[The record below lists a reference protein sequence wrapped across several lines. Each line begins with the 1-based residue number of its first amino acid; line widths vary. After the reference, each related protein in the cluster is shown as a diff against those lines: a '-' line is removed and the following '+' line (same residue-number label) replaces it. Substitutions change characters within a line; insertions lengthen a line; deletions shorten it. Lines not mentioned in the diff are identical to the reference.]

1 MPVTRG
7 LFSGVLIMLA
17 TAALGVGAS
26 GQVTLYA
33 AAHEPTVRAVAEA
46 FEKKTGQK
54 VALSIDAD
62 SGALAERVLG
72 ERGAPR
78 ADVVWVRDHAA
89 AARLASEGVLAAH
102 ESAAL
107 TGWPEAF
114 RDGGRRWYGFALR
127 ARVLVFDARQ
137 PPNLAPNPEKD
148 TVPAEQMRQLY
159 NPRFSD
165 GAVIMARPWS
175 NAGARNQ
182 CAALAAAWDPDGAA
196 AWAYQMRRQQMR
208 LVSTAGTA
216 IASAAS
222 GDAFAALADSDEA
235 WVAKADGALI
245 AWAALKF
252 DRFKIDA
259 TLEKACG
266 PLLMPAAAARVKGG
280 PDPQRAG
287 ALLEFLLSPEAERII
302 ASGPGRCVPMHPSI
316 AHEFPEL
323 KMDLTT
329 AASASALADFAQ
341 PGLEAFA
348 RALPE

>member
-1 MPVTRG
+1 MPMTRG
-7 LFSGVLIMLA
+7 FLPGVLTMLA
-17 TAALGVGAS
+17 TAAIGCGA
-26 GQVTLYA
+26 GAQVTLYA

-46 FEKKTGQK
+46 FEKKTGEK
-54 VALSIDAD
+54 VTLAMEAD
-62 SGALAERVLG
+62 GGALADRVLG
-72 ERGAPR
+72 EKGAPK

-89 AARLASEGVLAAH
+89 AARLASEGALAPH

-137 PPNLAPNPEKD
+137 PPNLAPNPDRD
-148 TVPAEQMRQLY
+148 TVAAEQMRQLY

-165 GAVIMARPWS
+165 GALAMARPWS
-175 NAGARNQ
+175 NAGSRNQ

-208 LVSTAGTA
+208 LVSTAAAA
-216 IASAAS
+216 ISSAAR

-235 WVAKADGALI
+235 WLAKADGAQI
-245 AWAALKF
+245 GWAALRF

-266 PLLMPAAAARVKGG
+266 PLLTPSAAAKVKGG
-280 PDPQRAG
+280 PNPERAG
-287 ALLEFLLSPEAERII
+287 SLLEFLLSPEAERVI
-302 ASGPGRCVPMHPSI
+302 ASGAGRCVPIHP
-316 AHEFPEL
+316 AVADQFPEL

-329 AASASALADFAQ
+329 AASASSLADSAQ
-341 PGLEAFA
+341 VGLEAFA